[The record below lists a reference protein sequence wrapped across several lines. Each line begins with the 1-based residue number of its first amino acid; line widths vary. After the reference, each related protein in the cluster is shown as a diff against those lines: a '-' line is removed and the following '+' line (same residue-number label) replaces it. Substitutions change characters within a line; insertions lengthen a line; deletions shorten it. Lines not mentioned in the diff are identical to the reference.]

1 MYFCL
6 NTVSAFFV
14 PFSTRRTH
22 VYLKK
27 RPYPCSLACAI
38 MSNHFAHGYALLI
51 GVGRTVESRFS
62 LPVTVKDVQA
72 LKAVLI
78 DPNLCAY
85 LDDAEHICLLQNEQT
100 TRSAIL
106 AGLRWFIELV

>member
-1 MYFCL
+1 
-6 NTVSAFFV
+6 
-14 PFSTRRTH
+14 
-22 VYLKK
+22 
-27 RPYPCSLACAI
+27 

-78 DPNLCAY
+78 DPHLCAY
-85 LDDAEHICLLQNEQT
+85 LDDVEHTADCRMSRRRVAQFWLD
-100 TRSAIL
+100 
-106 AGLRWFIELV
+106 